1 MGFFIGL
8 LFFVFAV
15 TAGIIGGYSCY
26 QGKTA
31 TGVIA
36 WVVCIALV
44 FGFILVPF
52 SMHTVDAGE
61 VAVVKS
67 FGETKEVKGPGLHF
81 DFWLGKSYEYIDTKD
96 QELVIETMAY
106 SSDAQV
112 MTIQM
117 TVQYRMLGDKAM
129 DIVNV
134 YGTAEALVSRITS
147 VVTEA
152 PKGVVSART
161 AMDIIA
167 NRGAITPEVEAAIVS
182 SIGEQYP
189 VGITKV
195 TITNIDFSDAFEQA
209 VEKKMVAEQEK
220 LQAEYENE
228 KKLAAAEADAK
239 AKIMAAEAEA
249 KANEL
254 LEKSLTDKI
263 LQEMYL
269 DKWDGKL
276 PEVVAGDDTGIMFSL
291 DNKE

>member
-1 MGFFIGL
+1 MGFFIGF
-8 LFFVFAV
+8 LFFALAV
-15 TAGIIGGYSCY
+15 AAGAWGGYSCY
-26 QGKTA
+26 QRKTA
-31 TGVIA
+31 AGVIG
-36 WVVCIALV
+36 WVLCIVLV
-44 FGFILVPF
+44 LGFILVPF

-67 FGETKEVKGPGLHF
+67 FGKTKEVKGPGLHF

-117 TVQYRMLGDKAM
+117 TVQYRMLSDKAM

-134 YGTAEALVSRITS
+134 YGTSEALVSRITS
-147 VVTEA
+147 VVTEV

-167 NRGAITPEVEAAIVS
+167 NRGAITPEVEKAIVTA
-182 SIGEQYP
+182 IGEQYP
-189 VGITKV
+189 IGVTKV

-209 VEKKMVAEQEK
+209 VEKKMIAEQEK

-254 LEKSLTDKI
+254 LERSLTDKI

-269 DKWDGKL
+269 DKWNGEL
-276 PEVVAGDDTGIMFSL
+276 PDVVAGNETGIMFSL
-291 DNKE
+291 DKTE

>member
-8 LFFVFAV
+8 LFVVLAV
-15 TAGIIGGYSCY
+15 VAGFFGAYNCSEGNSSIGVVS
-26 QGKTA
+26 
-31 TGVIA
+31 
-36 WVVCIALV
+36 WVVCVVLV
-44 FGFILVPF
+44 LGFILVPF
-52 SMHTVDAGE
+52 SIHTVDAGE
-61 VAVVKS
+61 VAVVKV
-67 FGETKEVKGPGLHF
+67 FGQTKEIKGPGLHY
-81 DFWLGKSYEYIDTKD
+81 DFWVGKSYEYIDTKD
-96 QELVIETMAY
+96 QELTIETMAY

-112 MTIQM
+112 MTIAM

-129 DIVNV
+129 DIVNT

-189 VGITKV
+189 IGITKV

-228 KKLAAAEADAK
+228 KKLAAAKADAE
-239 AKIMAAEAEA
+239 AKIMSAEAEA

-263 LQEMYL
+263 LQEMYI

-276 PEVVAGDDTGIMFSL
+276 PSVVAGEDASVMIPSIM
-291 DNKE
+291 N